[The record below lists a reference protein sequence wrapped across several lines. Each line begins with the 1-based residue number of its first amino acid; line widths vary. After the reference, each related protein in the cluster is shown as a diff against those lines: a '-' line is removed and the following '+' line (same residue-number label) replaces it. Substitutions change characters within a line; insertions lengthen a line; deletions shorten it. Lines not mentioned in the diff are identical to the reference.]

1 MNNAVCILNKREK
14 QQITKSPRWKWEKT
28 ELQFFLFCPNPPRT
42 DEAPAIPCPCRNSP
56 KCQCPAEIPMASWHK
71 HLTLHF
77 PIISCFLC
85 LFFPIKFTFKLQPS
99 AASPWGVTRTQQPC
113 AGNLF
118 LGNQHFLWGE
128 TRVKSRNPPKRWQ
141 RKSLLFL
148 IQHPCSIS
156 PGGKVKLDLCAPAK
170 VAECCSWAQT
180 CLGPTQ
186 QKKIHIKRLKT
197 SRKGGGIEK
206 FGPVLLHFHFSLP
219 PIRLL
224 GMLCLQWWKCGFGEA
239 VGGISQGFCSKQT
252 CSPAPSRIHPSGCV
266 ILVIFLSKTPK
277 IGLHP
282 ILHTASNGLHQ
293 FMPEFKVNFC
303 SQSRAQKH
311 SHAELHAG
319 KTQPKEL

>member
-1 MNNAVCILNKREK
+1 MLL
-14 QQITKSPRWKWEKT
+14 PRS
-28 ELQFFLFCPNPPRT
+28 L
-42 DEAPAIPCPCRNSP
+42 
-56 KCQCPAEIPMASWHK
+56 
-71 HLTLHF
+71 
-77 PIISCFLC
+77 
-85 LFFPIKFTFKLQPS
+85 S
-99 AASPWGVTRTQQPC
+99 AAPELRLAWG
-113 AGNLF
+113 L
-118 LGNQHFLWGE
+118 HS
-128 TRVKSRNPPKRWQ
+128 K
-141 RKSLLFL
+141 
-148 IQHPCSIS
+148 
-156 PGGKVKLDLCAPAK
+156 
-170 VAECCSWAQT
+170 
-180 CLGPTQ
+180 
-186 QKKIHIKRLKT
+186 KKIHIKRLKT

-252 CSPAPSRIHPSGCV
+252 CSPAPSRIRPSGCV

-293 FMPEFKVNFC
+293 SMPEFKVNFC